1 MPTVSTLS
9 QHCSGNTSWNGM
21 TRDRNTMNR
30 NMKKSQTVFRDDTIW
45 TILEIKNSSRNILT
59 IINKQQWDSIH
70 DQLIQNKRFFCTPAT
85 SREKNRRH
93 TLIHTSLKGNKIST
107 SEPNQMTNLYNENFK
122 LLKRLRNTLEN

>member
-70 DQLIQNKRFFCTPAT
+70 D
-85 SREKNRRH
+85 
-93 TLIHTSLKGNKIST
+93 
-107 SEPNQMTNLYNENFK
+107 
-122 LLKRLRNTLEN
+122 